1 MTSVA
6 KKAES
11 SEERRQAAF
20 AAWHEFKEQVKD
32 IYRIDTAIE
41 EFSGTSLDGRPGGDR
56 KGKCPFHNDTNPSM
70 SVRAG
75 EGYFKCQTAGCEAK
89 GDVFKFISEYL
100 GVSFKQA
107 VLLAA
112 EKVGIEPP
120 NGAADKRW
128 KGANNAAPKPRS
140 SFENQMNPAKLF
152 ESDLSPAFKG
162 IRPPK
167 PGAFFPVW
175 HPGGGRTIT
184 PCVKKYKAEMVHV
197 YRNMSR
203 QPIMAV
209 LRCLHREGGKYFMP
223 IRIGTLPKEAPGF
236 VVDDKENRRGWL
248 VKGTS
253 AGHRKPIYGMEAAMP
268 WMKTGGTRVLIV
280 EGEKTCEATK
290 RMITGLEDA
299 DNWLTLSPMGGH
311 NASLYADW
319 TEFMSHMDQAK
330 LDKLSF
336 AVWPD
341 ADHIKTRPDG
351 TEIDAQMLYVR
362 DTIGAFVTAAR
373 KAGLDPTKVS
383 FSRALPGFT
392 RENGWDLA
400 DAETEGWDG
409 ERVRLE
415 IDERGAKMPIEKRF
429 LDLEVDI
436 NDADDPAPFE
446 DGPEAIY
453 DLELSDH
460 EHEDN
465 GFSVVGETEVSE
477 ESFVPDADEIAELL
491 GLDDETPSGKNEAM
505 VSEVAETYVIAS
517 KLLKEETAGSDA
529 AEILDRPI
537 QANDLVES
545 DAEDIKADAGGEGD
559 DDGNDDGLFVAKY
572 AVMRNT
578 NFRCLG
584 YRDGTNYIMSLRSGQ
599 IFAINYAAMRK
610 QALFSIAPIDFWAAH
625 FTNIDRGGKATI
637 EWDNAISA
645 LIDVCYDCG
654 YWDPTREAGQGA
666 RIDGGRVVFNS
677 GDRLWIQKEPDGPGV
692 VDIAAN
698 FNGDYQYTVGDS
710 CRLPAFDNIFQAGDE
725 EPLQLLELIR
735 KINWREETSHLSVMA
750 LFGWLCIGPIC
761 GVLPWRPHL
770 WLDGQRAAGK
780 SWIIEKLIAPCL
792 GDYAMSVKSN
802 STESGLRNM
811 LHGRAF
817 PLVFDEAEGEQDGD
831 RNRMGAIMRLARHSS
846 TPGDSVVAQ
855 GVPGGNGQK
864 FFSIASTFLLASI
877 TPQIESSAD
886 KTRFAR
892 AKLGPGHN
900 SAYFS
905 REIEQPALNL
915 LTPEFSSRMIARMVT
930 RASSMI
936 NVQAMMVR
944 GLTACGIE
952 RRLADVWGTFAAGAW
967 LLLEDGVPE
976 DHDAAMEWIEDT
988 FKINSQMQEF
998 AAEIGEDKD
1007 HSRLF
1012 RSIIS
1017 HEVRC
1022 ETLNLG
1028 ARNFTLGSVLN
1039 MAIKDDTEGDE
1050 VLDRS
1055 QASKRLADMGIR
1067 LGHQGELAKDGD
1079 EVDCVFIHKNSPRL
1093 SEILART
1100 PYATSYVD
1108 VIQQAED
1115 VKNGPP
1121 VRFGGLGI
1129 YRSVCVPIK
1138 HFGM

>member
-1 MTSVA
+1 MSSVA
-6 KKAES
+6 KKTES
-11 SEERRQAAF
+11 LEERRQAAF
-20 AAWHEFKEQVKD
+20 AAWHQFKEQVKD
-32 IYRIDTAIE
+32 TYRIDTAIE
-41 EFSGTSLDGRPGGDR
+41 DFSGTRLDGRPGGDR

-75 EGYFKCQTAGCEAK
+75 ATEGYFKCQTAGCEAK

-112 EKVGIEPP
+112 EKVGIDPP
-120 NGAADKRW
+120 GGAADKRW
-128 KGANNAAPKPRS
+128 KGANTAPSKPRS
-140 SFENQMNPAKLF
+140 NFENQMNPAKLF
-152 ESDLSPAFKG
+152 ESDLALPFRG
-162 IRPPK
+162 LQEPK
-167 PGAFFPVW
+167 PRQFMKVW

-184 PCVKKYKAEMVHV
+184 PCVKTYKPEMVHL

-209 LRCLHREGGKYFMP
+209 LRCKHREGGKYFMP
-223 IRIGTLPKEAPGF
+223 IRIGVLPQEAPNV
-236 VVDDKENRRGWL
+236 VVDDMENRRGWL

-253 AGHRKPIYGMEAAMP
+253 AGHRKPIYGMEKALP
-268 WMKTGGTRVLIV
+268 WMKNGGTRILIV
-280 EGEKTCEATK
+280 EGEKTCDAT
-290 RMITGLEDA
+290 RRLISGLDDA
-299 DNWLTLSPMGGH
+299 ENWLTLSPMGGH

-319 TEFMSHMDQAK
+319 TEFMSHMDQEK

-351 TEIDAQMLYVR
+351 TEIDAQQLYVR

-373 KAGLDPTKVS
+373 KAGLDPTKAS
-383 FSRALPGFT
+383 YSRALPGQS

-400 DAETEGWDG
+400 DAENEGWDG

-415 IDERGAKMPIEKRF
+415 IDEKGAKMPIEKRF
-429 LDLEVDI
+429 LDLDVNI

-446 DGPEAIY
+446 DGPEAID

-460 EHEDN
+460 EYEEDDLHN
-465 GFSVVGETEVSE
+465 GGSGTSGD
-477 ESFVPDADEIAELL
+477 SFIPDEDEIAALYESNTAPEANRDVASEVKETLAITSQLL
-491 GLDDETPSGKNEAM
+491 GE
-505 VSEVAETYVIAS
+505 EVTEQSHV
-517 KLLKEETAGSDA
+517 
-529 AEILDRPI
+529 EILDRTLG
-537 QANDLVES
+537 ADDMVE
-545 DAEDIKADAGGEGD
+545 AEDMDQEPDEVETDGGD
-559 DDGNDDGLFVAKY
+559 DNDVIDGRH

-625 FTNIDRGGKATI
+625 FSTQDRGKTTI
-637 EWDNAISA
+637 EWDTAISA
-645 LIDVCYDCG
+645 LIDACYDCG

-666 RIDGGRVVFNS
+666 RLDGGRVVFNS
-677 GDRLWIQKEPDGPGV
+677 GDRLWIQKEVDGPGV

-710 CRLPAFDNIFQAGDE
+710 CRLPAFDNTFQAGDA
-725 EPLQLLELIR
+725 EPRQLLDLI
-735 KINWREETSHLSVMA
+735 KKLNWREETSNLSVMA
-750 LFGWLCIGPIC
+750 MFGWLCIGPIC

-780 SWIIEKLIAPCL
+780 SWIIENIITPCL
-792 GDYAMSVKSN
+792 GDYALSVKSN

-817 PLVFDEAEGEQDGD
+817 PLVFDEAEGEMDGD
-831 RNRMGAIMRLARHSS
+831 RNRMGSIMRLARHSS

-864 FFSIASTFLLASI
+864 FYSIASTFLLASI

-905 REIEQPALNL
+905 REIEQPALDL
-915 LTPEFSSRMIARMVT
+915 LTTDFSSRMIARMVT
-930 RASSMI
+930 RAASMI
-936 NVQAMMVR
+936 KVQALMVR

-967 LLLEDGVPE
+967 LLLEDGIPE
-976 DHDAAMEWIEDT
+976 DHDVAMEWIEDT
-988 FKINSQMQEF
+988 FGISAQMQEF
-998 AAEIGEDKD
+998 AAEIDDDKD

-1012 RSIIS
+1012 RTIIS
-1017 HEVRC
+1017 HEIRC

-1028 ARNFTLGSVLN
+1028 ARNFTLGSIID
-1039 MAIKDDTEGDE
+1039 MAMKDDEDGDE
-1050 VLDRS
+1050 VLDHN
-1055 QASKRLADMGIR
+1055 QASKRLAELGIR
-1067 LGHQGELAKDGD
+1067 LGYQGELAKAGD
-1079 EVDCVFIHKNSPRL
+1079 EPDCLLIHKNSPRL
-1093 SEILART
+1093 AEILART
-1100 PYATSYVD
+1100 PYATSYID

-1121 VRFGGLGI
+1121 VRFGGLGT
-1129 YRSVCVPIK
+1129 YRSVSVPIK